1 VQVSF
6 PILNCEFGS
15 SLVAWTTTPW
25 TLPANLALCVNPNL
39 PYVYLQNPAGNVY
52 VLAEA
57 RISMIPGAT
66 SKAKGSKIVKL
77 SENWKI
83 LKSVSGKE
91 LENLKYE
98 PIFAYFKKDMKNAFR
113 VCVDTYVTDVSGTGV
128 VHQAPAYGED
138 DFRVCLSNNI
148 ITKGGELPD
157 PVDVNG
163 CFTSPVESSII
174 GKHVK
179 DADKEILSL
188 IRSEKRLIDNSTIK
202 HSYPYCWRSRTPLIY
217 KAVASY
223 FVRVE
228 DLKDRLLINNSKT
241 RWVPSYVQEK
251 RFHNW
256 LENAHD
262 WAISRN
268 RYWGTPIPV
277 WSSPDGE
284 EVVVIGSIA
293 ELEEL
298 TGQSIEDIHR
308 HFIDDIEIP
317 SKRGSNYPPLRR
329 VEEVFDCW
337 FESGSMPYAQ
347 QHYPF
352 ENEREFDTK
361 FPANFVAEGLDQT
374 RGWFYTLM
382 VLSTALF
389 DKPAF
394 QNLVCNGLVLASDG
408 KKMSK
413 SLKNYPDPNEIFNKY
428 GADALRLYLIN
439 SPVVRAEPLRF
450 QESGVFSVLKDVF
463 LPWYNAYRFL
473 VQNIRRIEDEKKELF
488 DPSIKVDSSNIL
500 DQWIISASN
509 GLVAFV
515 QSEMEAYRLYTVVP
529 RLIHYINQLTNV
541 YVRLNRDRLKGKLGF
556 EESVVSLTTLFDVL
570 LTLCKVMAPF
580 TPFFVENMYQNL
592 CRCLPNPE
600 ESVHFCPFPG
610 IDEARKLPRIENS
623 VANMQSVIESG
634 RVIRERS
641 NRPIK
646 YPISK
651 MIVVHTDEEFLQD
664 LNGPLQ
670 KYVVDELNIR
680 CLETCSD
687 PLKYAVL
694 KAEPIF
700 SLLGKRLGK
709 SMGTISSHI
718 KSLDSQQ
725 VSQFQKE
732 GRLQILDHEI
742 KLNEVSLRY
751 EFLHTEE
758 LGMDVDAATGDNGVM
773 VIMELQIDDS
783 LLYAG
788 LAREIVSKIQKLRKS
803 GGLQS
808 SDEVS
813 VHYEVLKSAD
823 DGKASKFSDIFVRE
837 REYFERSL
845 SCIPQAFSTKS
856 NSLVVIISEAV
867 ELSSGEIINFMLTKP
882 SLTLNKGSLLEVC
895 KGNVELHEG
904 LLAVLKSMKFST
916 VERHM
921 EDGKTLCIDLDGI
934 KFRLLNGHHF
944 SV

>member
-1 VQVSF
+1 
-6 PILNCEFGS
+6 
-15 SLVAWTTTPW
+15 
-25 TLPANLALCVNPNL
+25 
-39 PYVYLQNPAGNVY
+39 
-52 VLAEA
+52 
-57 RISMIPGAT
+57 
-66 SKAKGSKIVKL
+66 
-77 SENWKI
+77 
-83 LKSVSGKE
+83 
-91 LENLKYE
+91 
-98 PIFAYFKKDMKNAFR
+98 
-113 VCVDTYVTDVSGTGV
+113 
-128 VHQAPAYGED
+128 
-138 DFRVCLSNNI
+138 
-148 ITKGGELPD
+148 
-157 PVDVNG
+157 
-163 CFTSPVESSII
+163 
-174 GKHVK
+174 
-179 DADKEILSL
+179 
-188 IRSEKRLIDNSTIK
+188 
-202 HSYPYCWRSRTPLIY
+202 
-217 KAVASY
+217 
-223 FVRVE
+223 
-228 DLKDRLLINNSKT
+228 
-241 RWVPSYVQEK
+241 
-251 RFHNW
+251 
-256 LENAHD
+256 
-262 WAISRN
+262 
-268 RYWGTPIPV
+268 
-277 WSSPDGE
+277 
-284 EVVVIGSIA
+284 
-293 ELEEL
+293 
-298 TGQSIEDIHR
+298 
-308 HFIDDIEIP
+308 
-317 SKRGSNYPPLRR
+317 
-329 VEEVFDCW
+329 
-337 FESGSMPYAQ
+337 
-347 QHYPF
+347 
-352 ENEREFDTK
+352 
-361 FPANFVAEGLDQT
+361 
-374 RGWFYTLM
+374 
-382 VLSTALF
+382 
-389 DKPAF
+389 
-394 QNLVCNGLVLASDG
+394 
-408 KKMSK
+408 
-413 SLKNYPDPNEIFNKY
+413 
-428 GADALRLYLIN
+428 
-439 SPVVRAEPLRF
+439 
-450 QESGVFSVLKDVF
+450 
-463 LPWYNAYRFL
+463 
-473 VQNIRRIEDEKKELF
+473 
-488 DPSIKVDSSNIL
+488 
-500 DQWIISASN
+500 
-509 GLVAFV
+509 
-515 QSEMEAYRLYTVVP
+515 
-529 RLIHYINQLTNV
+529 
-541 YVRLNRDRLKGKLGF
+541 
-556 EESVVSLTTLFDVL
+556 
-570 LTLCKVMAPF
+570 
-580 TPFFVENMYQNL
+580 
-592 CRCLPNPE
+592 LPNPE

-718 KSLDSQQ
+718 KSLESQQ

-845 SCIPQAFSTKS
+845 SCIPQAFSTKT